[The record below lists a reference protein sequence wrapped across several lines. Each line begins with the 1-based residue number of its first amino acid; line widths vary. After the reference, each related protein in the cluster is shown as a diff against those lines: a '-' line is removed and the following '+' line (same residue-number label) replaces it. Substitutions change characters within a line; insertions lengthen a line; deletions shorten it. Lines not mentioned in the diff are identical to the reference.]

1 VSNLEIAHW
10 WHRCNRFSRIILQLA
25 TKRNV
30 CLNGMACKKKD
41 GAGMRCVVINHYTDL
56 LGVLRGQL
64 LVLSVS
70 FPRETRT
77 LCSCC
82 VAHDNVKTS
91 RGRRDKPERQSDC
104 ASLLTYK
111 EVLMRWISV
120 IKTMFAGTAVGHRT
134 CLHFLQI
141 HCLCILSPVFLLV
154 REVVKYLYINVFL
167 VNRLTV

>member
-1 VSNLEIAHW
+1 MTPMWQILLIIFATCNPN
-10 WHRCNRFSRIILQLA
+10 RCLPYDMVC
-25 TKRNV
+25 TKRGN
-30 CLNGMACKKKD
+30 
-41 GAGMRCVVINHYTDL
+41 AGRCYMTINLYML
-56 LGVLRGQL
+56 FRGVLRGQL

-120 IKTMFAGTAVGHRT
+120 IITMFAGTAVGHRT

-141 HCLCILSPVFLLV
+141 HCLCILSPVFLV
-154 REVVKYLYINVFL
+154 AREVVKYLYINIL
-167 VNRLTV
+167 LWQSSW